1 MPIGCS
7 LFVFM
12 SLAYI
17 TITADAVPR
26 QYEIYKD
33 FINGLKLNEYTVF
46 NQSSKNILYRI
57 ESHFTLLNNLELVAY
72 PEKQIVANISGS
84 LYSATFKILNTRS
97 GQWSVGKCQSK
108 FTLTNDFKYI
118 IEWNGRQITVVK
130 RLRMPQVYFRDVTA
144 GDKLFA
150 RFYESA
156 RSNMYIHRLEVYSND
171 IPDSIYL
178 LAFAWRENQRSQ
190 NSRKG

>member
-72 PEKQIVANISGS
+72 PEKQIVANIIVV
-84 LYSATFKILNTRS
+84 LCILPLSRFLILGPVN
-97 GQWSVGKCQSK
+97 GQWENVRAS
-108 FTLTNDFKYI
+108 
-118 IEWNGRQITVVK
+118 
-130 RLRMPQVYFRDVTA
+130 LR
-144 GDKLFA
+144 
-150 RFYESA
+150 
-156 RSNMYIHRLEVYSND
+156 
-171 IPDSIYL
+171 
-178 LAFAWRENQRSQ
+178 
-190 NSRKG
+190 